1 MRSSYRRWSEYPYQG
16 QSQPPRGSSA
26 PAFWPMFFIRRGSN
40 YDFFDPFGQRIIW
53 CIKHPNDIDWGNE
66 LLIVERALQALTADQ
81 IRIARYWGTGSE
93 LSAKISTEIFR
104 LANSYRLGSPQ
115 VSRILAYVHAAL
127 NDTFIITWYL
137 KYSWDVARPNQ
148 YSRNLPTVLPT
159 PLFPAYPSAHATVAG
174 CAEVLLSY
182 FFPPHSNTIT
192 EKMEQATLSRLYAGV
207 HFKVD
212 NDEGLKLGRQIGEMV
227 VQVLR
232 SQQL

>member
-53 CIKHPNDIDWGNE
+53 SIKHPNDIDWGNE

>member
-1 MRSSYRRWSEYPYQG
+1 LRSSYRRWSEYPYQG
-16 QSQPPRGSSA
+16 QNQPPKGSSA
-26 PAFWPMFFIRRGSN
+26 PAFWPMFFITRGSN
-40 YDFFDPFGQRIIW
+40 NDYFGPFGQRIIW
-53 CIKHPNDIDWGNE
+53 SIKHPNDIDWGNE

-93 LSAKISTEIFR
+93 LSAKISADIFR

-115 VSRILAYVHAAL
+115 VSRILAFVHAAL

-137 KYSWDVARPNQ
+137 KYSWDVARPTQ
-148 YSRNLPTVLPT
+148 YGRNLPTVLST

-182 FFPPHSNTIT
+182 FFPPNSNTFT
-192 EKMEQATLSRLYAGV
+192 EKMEEATRSRLYAGV